1 MAMTSDTGRL
11 EAFSDGV
18 LAVAITL
25 LALNLSVDGPGHGP
39 LAHQLADRWP
49 VLAAYVVSFFTI
61 GIIWVNHHALFKTLT
76 QVDRTLLF
84 LNLLL
89 LFFVVIIPF
98 ATSTL
103 ATYLRAGGRD
113 AHLAAA
119 LYGFVLEGMSLS
131 FAGIFIWS
139 VRRGHFKLQ
148 LNPADARKAMLR
160 FGFGNTVYLIAAGLA
175 FLSAPLALALYGL
188 IAVYYIFEQT
198 PAPDPSVDGEA
209 ALAGDLDDLEM
220 P

>member
-1 MAMTSDTGRL
+1 MAMISDSGRL

-25 LALNLSVDGPGHGP
+25 LALNLSIDGPGHGS
-39 LAHQLADRWP
+39 LAHQLAHRWP
-49 VLAAYVVSFFTI
+49 VVVAYLVSFFTI
-61 GIIWVNHHALFKTLT
+61 GIIWVNHHALFRTLA

-89 LFFVVIIPF
+89 LMFVVVIPF

-103 ATYLRAGGRD
+103 ATYLRAGGTD

-119 LYGFVLEGMSLS
+119 LYGLVLEGMSLS
-131 FAGIFIWS
+131 FGGIFVWA
-139 VRRGHFKLQ
+139 VRRGHFQQQ
-148 LNPADARKAMLR
+148 LGREEARRAMLR
-160 FGFGNTVYLIAAGLA
+160 FGFGNTVYLVAAAIA
-175 FLSAPLALALYGL
+175 FLNAPLALGLYGA

-198 PAPDPSVDGEA
+198 PEQSGTGAGETA
-209 ALAGDLDDLEM
+209 AGEG
-220 P
+220 